1 MVAQLE
7 AHRMTTTDL
16 LQRLPA
22 LREMFP
28 KEIQMEWPMA
38 EYLIAYKEQEERTLA
53 ALDRWKA
60 EVESRGG
67 KQRMKTSFK
76 TGQLWKSPTGVIV
89 IFYVDEVRL
98 TWVLFRTKDK
108 TRGTY
113 VWHMGPSALSGFV
126 GLRRI
131 A

>member
-60 EVESRGG
+60 EVESR
-67 KQRMKTSFK
+67 
-76 TGQLWKSPTGVIV
+76 
-89 IFYVDEVRL
+89 E
-98 TWVLFRTKDK
+98 
-108 TRGTY
+108 
-113 VWHMGPSALSGFV
+113 
-126 GLRRI
+126 
-131 A
+131 

>member
-1 MVAQLE
+1 
-7 AHRMTTTDL
+7 
-16 LQRLPA
+16 
-22 LREMFP
+22 
-28 KEIQMEWPMA
+28 
-38 EYLIAYKEQEERTLA
+38 
-53 ALDRWKA
+53 
-60 EVESRGG
+60 
-67 KQRMKTSFK
+67 MKTSFK

>member
-1 MVAQLE
+1 
-7 AHRMTTTDL
+7 MTTTDL

-60 EVESRGG
+60 EVESR
-67 KQRMKTSFK
+67 
-76 TGQLWKSPTGVIV
+76 
-89 IFYVDEVRL
+89 E
-98 TWVLFRTKDK
+98 
-108 TRGTY
+108 
-113 VWHMGPSALSGFV
+113 
-126 GLRRI
+126 
-131 A
+131 